1 MEFRLL
7 GDFAAVRDGEP
18 VRVGRRRQERLLL
31 AILLLEA
38 GRPVTID
45 RLTGLLWDGAPPAG
59 ARAAVHTYVGR
70 LRAALSEHGV
80 VIATKGGGYAA
91 VGAEADTSRFTGLAR
106 AAAGAGD
113 PAERV
118 RLGTAALALWRGPLL
133 ADLADEP
140 LRRRIG
146 GPLQELRLTTAET
159 CAQALLD
166 MGRHDRVVRD
176 LADLA
181 AAHPVREGLVANV
194 MTALYR
200 SARQADA
207 LHLYDRAG
215 KTLAGELGVAPGPEL
230 ETVHQR
236 ILAGDPRLERPSA
249 PVYAVRV
256 RDLWLPWSVGGHP
269 ALEFC
274 NTYAGW
280 AANGCPAPNGCGATA
295 RWSSGPAT
303 RACSTTPPSPTC
315 STWPPGTRSVPPQCW
330 TWPAT
335 CVNGSTPASPT
346 GRTRGRSLRSPSTC
360 GAPPGSRCSA
370 WARTGWATGIPPR
383 RPGCAR
389 RCSPSPAAPANCSPT
404 RAGSPCAPAPV
415 RAAAGCSSTT
425 VDGVAS
431 AAPPP
436 AARPRRGEAVVSAAG
451 ETAAMRRMTSLAVA
465 SATAAILATVPAS
478 AAVGRDDRPIDNGW
492 EPVPSAPFDQAAGV
506 TCDFPV
512 HGEPVV
518 DRVMKMV
525 LEKYPDGSAKREMYT
540 GALILRVTNKT
551 TGASIEVDISGSGV
565 ADYKPGGSLGNNVT
579 MRAHG
584 PILLG
589 MREGLGN
596 LPRGLYV
603 PNGIYTL
610 RISKTG
616 YRTVKFT
623 VGGADPICDD
633 LER

>member
-70 LRAALSEHGV
+70 LRAALSGHDV
-80 VIATKGGGYAA
+80 VIATMGGGYAA

-106 AAAGAGD
+106 AAADTGD

-166 MGRHDRVVRD
+166 LGRHEQVVRD

-181 AAHPVREGLVANV
+181 AAHPVREGLVASV

-215 KTLAGELGVAPGPEL
+215 KTLAGELGVEPGLEL

-280 AANGCPAPNGCGATA
+280 GGERMPGAEWLRGYRTLAVWAGHQSLLDDATVTHLLDAAARDPLGAAAVLDEARHLRERLYACLTDPADARAFAAVAEHVRGAARESVFRLGADGLGHWYPTPAAGLRAPLLAVARSAGDLLADPRRFTVCACTGPRCG
-295 RWSSGPAT
+295 WLFLDHSG
-303 RACSTTPPSPTC
+303 RRRFCS
-315 STWPPGTRSVPPQCW
+315 
-330 TWPAT
+330 PAT
-335 CVNGSTPASPT
+335 C
-346 GRTRGRSLRSPSTC
+346 
-360 GAPPGSRCSA
+360 
-370 WARTGWATGIPPR
+370 
-383 RPGCAR
+383 
-389 RCSPSPAAPANCSPT
+389 
-404 RAGSPCAPAPV
+404 
-415 RAAAGCSSTT
+415 
-425 VDGVAS
+425 
-431 AAPPP
+431 
-436 AARPRRGEAVVSAAG
+436 G
-451 ETAAMRRMTSLAVA
+451 ETAA
-465 SATAAILATVPAS
+465 
-478 AAVGRDDRPIDNGW
+478 W
-492 EPVPSAPFDQAAGV
+492 
-506 TCDFPV
+506 
-512 HGEPVV
+512 
-518 DRVMKMV
+518 
-525 LEKYPDGSAKREMYT
+525 
-540 GALILRVTNKT
+540 
-551 TGASIEVDISGSGV
+551 
-565 ADYKPGGSLGNNVT
+565 
-579 MRAHG
+579 
-584 PILLG
+584 
-589 MREGLGN
+589 
-596 LPRGLYV
+596 
-603 PNGIYTL
+603 
-610 RISKTG
+610 
-616 YRTVKFT
+616 
-623 VGGADPICDD
+623 
-633 LER
+633 